1 MCWDQDMTDAAAGA
15 ESIQDRYFA
24 ELSCFGCGPKNTK
37 GLQLKSFAAEDGS
50 VRAIFQPWPE
60 HDNGLGFLN
69 GGIIATVLD
78 CHSAAAVVVASM
90 RVGLV
95 PDGTL
100 KYVTARLD
108 LRFLRPAPLRE
119 PAELIARST
128 TADENQIRVEA
139 ELRWQDEPRA
149 TAHAV
154 WKRWRLRGERARPS
168 TH

>member
-1 MCWDQDMTDAAAGA
+1 MTDVAAGT

-24 ELSCFGCGPKNTK
+24 ELSCFGCGPKNPK

-50 VRAIFQPWPE
+50 VRATFQPWPE

-90 RVGLV
+90 RAGLV

-100 KYVTARLD
+100 QYVTAELD
-108 LRFLRPAPLRE
+108 LRFLRPSSLYE
-119 PAELIARST
+119 PAELIARSMI
-128 TADENQIRVEA
+128 ADENQIQIEA
-139 ELRWQDEPRA
+139 ELRWQNKSRA

-154 WKRWRLRGERARPS
+154 WKRWHPRGERARTP
-168 TH
+168 THWR